1 MPTALGVGIYA
12 ACSLCGFLRT
22 IRVERQQKIPRFL
35 FLYVAKKVEMFHS
48 GFGYLTEKRIVD
60 GGYLINCKFRNPT
73 YYKTD

>member
-48 GFGYLTEKRIVD
+48 GFGYLTEKR
-60 GGYLINCKFRNPT
+60 
-73 YYKTD
+73 